1 MLQDDEMNPVT
12 TSDVFLKFA
21 EFKFVPVRAIAPFAQ
36 QRPSDPSP
44 WLTWLALAAQF
55 AERVPFLKYSNPWL
69 EAWAADERI
78 SVLEKAE
85 KVDQA
90 KMAELEARV
99 KELEAKVQ

>member
-1 MLQDDEMNPVT
+1 M
-12 TSDVFLKFA
+12 
-21 EFKFVPVRAIAPFAQ
+21 
-36 QRPSDPSP
+36 
-44 WLTWLALAAQF
+44 LALAQF

>member
-1 MLQDDEMNPVT
+1 MCRCAPAT
-12 TSDVFLKFA
+12 
-21 EFKFVPVRAIAPFAQ
+21 PVRSQPLAH
-36 QRPSDPSP
+36 
-44 WLTWLALAAQF
+44 LLALAQF